1 MNDRGDLSARP
12 DGDAGTLQGAG
23 GTHAY
28 AGLTP
33 RGVRFSPPEVRL
45 DAELRWVLR
54 RAFCGGEVAT
64 KPLVDPRT
72 ALRYA
77 RNLGVAA
84 RIGASIPSAQLE
96 AEAGSLV
103 AGAFIEESREAAT
116 EQVKLRG
123 LTAITARA
131 VRAAGS
137 EMVVLKG
144 MALDQL
150 GVCRL
155 GSRLMIDLDVLVSS
169 GRAAEVHSQLL
180 AAGLAEADLFTPE
193 SIFGVFIHP
202 GGVTV
207 DVHLRV
213 PGVDTAGTGQSSDL
227 TSVAPYTTR
236 AQIDGAELTV
246 LVPTEDVLIAHL
258 VVHGVA
264 QHGWMPVSYPLTRTI
279 ADLID
284 VGFHRIDSQTRL
296 EAIHGYIERDVS
308 REELHAMR
316 DLCRALA
323 AGDDS
328 ILELEGEQSDA
339 QKMLAHVIAGEF
351 DLRYRD
357 GLMLHWFMSPLTD
370 GPAPLTFVRRAARRL
385 FPKRGELRMIY
396 GPARSLWERLSQ
408 RVRRPFDVAAIFLHH
423 YIASVR
429 RPRPRV
435 KH

>member
-1 MNDRGDLSARP
+1 M
-12 DGDAGTLQGAG
+12 
-23 GTHAY
+23 
-28 AGLTP
+28 
-33 RGVRFSPPEVRL
+33 RL
-45 DAELRWVLR
+45 EAELRWVMR

-64 KPLVDPRT
+64 EPMIDPRT

-96 AEAGSLV
+96 SEAGDLV

-155 GSRLMIDLDVLVSS
+155 GSRLMVDLDVLVSS
-169 GRAAEVHSQLL
+169 GRTAEVYSQLL

-264 QHGWMPVSYPLTRTI
+264 QHGWMPVSYPLTRTL

-284 VGFHRIDSQTRL
+284 IGFHRVESDERL
-296 EAIHGYIERDVS
+296 DAIHRFIERGVS
-308 REELHAMR
+308 REELRAMR

-323 AGDDS
+323 AGDSS
-328 ILELEGEQSDA
+328 ILELDGEQNGA
-339 QKMLAHVIAGEF
+339 QKLLAHLIAGEF

-370 GPAPLTFVRRAARRL
+370 WPAPVTVLRRTAKRL
-385 FPKRGELRMIY
+385 FPKRGELRLIY
-396 GPARSLWERLSQ
+396 GPATTIWERLAQ
-408 RVRRPFDVAAIFLHH
+408 RVRRPFDVAAIFLRH
-423 YIASVR
+423 YLASVR